1 MKGNKN
7 NTSIVFS
14 ILSATSISII
24 LQNIFREEFNA
35 EKLGLK
41 FEYDE
46 SINNRLE
53 KVFNQGST

>member
-14 ILSATSISII
+14 TFSVIYISII
-24 LQNIFREEFNA
+24 LQNTDGKEFNTK
-35 EKLGLK
+35 KLGLI

-46 SINNRLE
+46 SIENRLE
-53 KVFNQGST
+53 NMYNQGST